1 MREVN
6 VTSDVIEK
14 YSDGEIIS
22 YLSKVMNGVLKNY
35 QMAIKVNQPE
45 VLWGN
50 LGDIELVASILRA
63 KDKENK
69 LRLAQSTN

>member
-35 QMAIKVNQPE
+35 QTAIKVNQPE

-50 LGDIELVASILRA
+50 LGDIELVVSILRA